1 MPQSSPLQAVFQRRV
16 VCRESLGSRVS
27 PSIGSTSY
35 NSGGAIRFS
44 ESRRT
49 KKRRRC
55 CTKEGIGAP
64 RQVRTADLRFQ
75 VCVAFATPWTLSS
88 PCPDALARS
97 GRQADC
103 RRVSTHAHPDPLR
116 GRDCL
121 ARRSLAAR
129 CGRAFTEF
137 GCLHPTGFPA
147 GALFHQGN
155 RCSVQLSYRGPIS
168 ATLPHLRVP
177 DNTFNRAPDGLLQF
191 CCRKNRLH
199 VPARSCMCIL
209 KLAQGRDRVT
219 TCSYVHSGATS

>member
-103 RRVSTHAHPDPLR
+103 RRVSTHAHPACAGLL
-116 GRDCL
+116 GSAF
-121 ARRSLAAR
+121 ARRKMRQGIHRIWLS
-129 CGRAFTEF
+129 
-137 GCLHPTGFPA
+137 PSDGFPRRSPVSSRKP
-147 GALFHQGN
+147 LL
-155 RCSVQLSYRGPIS
+155 CPTELPGPNFRD
-168 ATLPHLRVP
+168 ATASPCP
-177 DNTFNRAPDGLLQF
+177 
-191 CCRKNRLH
+191 
-199 VPARSCMCIL
+199 
-209 KLAQGRDRVT
+209 
-219 TCSYVHSGATS
+219 